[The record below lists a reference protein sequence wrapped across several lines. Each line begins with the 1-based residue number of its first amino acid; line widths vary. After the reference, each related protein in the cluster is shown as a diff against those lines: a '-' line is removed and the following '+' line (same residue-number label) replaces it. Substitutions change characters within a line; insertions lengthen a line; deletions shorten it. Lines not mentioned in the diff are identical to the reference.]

1 MSQQINL
8 FNPAFEKRKQVLAA
22 ATMAQGLLL
31 IALLGACLYWYGARQ
46 MRLLEGAAAQ
56 STELLTA
63 REARRTMVLIQ
74 YPARVKDP
82 AVGQAL
88 AQGEADRAALLEAQ
102 KILAGGSLGNTQGYS
117 PYFRAFARARVDGL
131 WLTGA
136 SIVGAG
142 GHIGLQGRALQPSL
156 VPAYINALGRDPVLR
171 GKSFARLDI
180 AAGVPKTPHPAAT
193 QSVPVSAPTPAAPSA
208 LPALAGLPP
217 ELLQALGSPGD
228 QATAKPVAPVPA
240 AAPATRRLPLS
251 YVEFDLQSTAMPAE
265 AGAPTP

>member
-31 IALLGACLYWYGARQ
+31 IALTGAGLYWYGARQ
-46 MRLLEGAAAQ
+46 VRLLEDAAAQ
-56 STELLTA
+56 STELLA
-63 REARRTMVLIQ
+63 SREARRTTVLAE
-74 YPARVKDP
+74 YPVRVKDP

-102 KILAGGSLGNTQGYS
+102 KILSGGSLGNTQGYS

-136 SIVGAG
+136 SIAGAG
-142 GHIGLQGRALQPSL
+142 GHIGLQGRALQPAL
-156 VPAYINALGRDPVLR
+156 VPAYINALGKDPVLR

-180 AAGVPKTPHPAAT
+180 AAGVPKTPDPTAAQPA
-193 QSVPVSAPTPAAPSA
+193 PVSAPAAPSAPLSA

-217 ELLQALGSPGD
+217 ELLQALGSSGN
-228 QATAKPVAPVPA
+228 QATATPAAPVAPA
-240 AAPATRRLPLS
+240 ARRLPLS
-251 YVEFDLQSTAMPAE
+251 YVEFDLQSMATPAE
-265 AGAPTP
+265 AGARTP